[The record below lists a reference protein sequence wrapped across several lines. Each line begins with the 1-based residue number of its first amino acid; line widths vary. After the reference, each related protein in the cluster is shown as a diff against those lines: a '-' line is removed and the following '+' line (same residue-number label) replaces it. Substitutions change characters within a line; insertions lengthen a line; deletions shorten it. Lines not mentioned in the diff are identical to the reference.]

1 MNTLRRIPR
10 HMVKALAAGAVL
22 IAAALP
28 MAFATAASAAS
39 PPVVTGAFVTGTPLN
54 TAGTITAVTTS
65 ATVTLAGLTS
75 AATLQAGD
83 LVVVGTTVVGTLAAN
98 TASGATSTT
107 LVSNAAANESVATV
121 LFYAP
126 VSLGEGSNSYPA
138 HTGDLGVALT
148 VLGTGFAFD
157 GGNYSLASGDKDLSF
172 TSVAEASTTSLTAV
186 LTTTASTTFG
196 SENLALTDSGGTS
209 TALAGAITVNPDPAV
224 TAISPNTLADSQV
237 SGVVTITGTF
247 VANTTAGTVAITNVA
262 NGTTLTIGTITSAT
276 ATTITVASVTALNSA
291 NHLAA
296 TPGAYSVTVT
306 NIDGGPGTL
315 VGGFTVTAAGI
326 TNVSPSAIALV
337 TTSVTETVNGFGFQP
352 SAVVALPTCS
362 SAAEV
367 TVVAATTQVISPNV
381 ITFQADVSSIAT
393 PETCT
398 VTVQNPV
405 SGNDALFTAT
415 GALGIGEAGN
425 AVATISAASV
435 SPVASIVPGSTTATP
450 VTMTVTGTGF
460 SPYSTVSVLAGTG
473 SIAATG
479 VSASPC
485 VSSINGDTLT
495 CTVAVATGATA
506 GPDSIEVL
514 SGTGVSSPF
523 PAVLSV
529 AGPAITASAPVA
541 IAVGAPE
548 GTVITLTGTDFNP
561 TATAVVT
568 GSGLVPADYVFADI
582 SATSA
587 TITLTAPLPKGS
599 NSIVVVLTETIA
611 TGVVVS
617 APPFSIPVDAQPV
630 VTALVNTNTK
640 VDGVGSGA
648 KGASVTISGTGFT
661 TGATIG
667 KFVSVY
673 GVADTGAT
681 GTVVSVNTAGTQ
693 IIADITL
700 PAADANISDGYTI
713 TNTDGG
719 TAVVTA
725 FTTAAITIDSGP
737 TITSVSPATA
747 TANSTVAFTI
757 TGTGFVTNAA
767 VSSSTPN
774 ATCGTATVV
783 LSTSITTSCTF
794 LAAGSTATSLVVTN
808 PDGGSAT
815 SAPVLAAVTT
825 TVTPG
830 PKSPHATHVHGFAVT
845 GKTVTITI
853 SGTGFYG
860 APKITSNAKGTT
872 AKVSH
877 DSGKLLTVRI
887 STKAGKGEHTLTI
900 RDADGKS
907 CKINYATK

>member
-39 PPVVTGAFVTGTPLN
+39 PPVVTGVFVTNTPLN
-54 TAGTITAVTTS
+54 TAGTITSVTTS
-65 ATVTLAGLTS
+65 ATVTLAGLVS

-98 TASGATSTT
+98 TASGATTTT
-107 LVSNAAANESVATV
+107 LVSNAAAAESAATV
-121 LFYAP
+121 HFYAP
-126 VSLGEGSNSYPA
+126 VSLGEGSNAYPA

-172 TSVAEASTTSLTAV
+172 TSVAETSTTSATAV

-196 SENLALTDSGGTS
+196 SESLALTDSNGTS
-209 TALAGAITVNPDPAV
+209 TALAGAITVNADPTV

-247 VANTTAGTVAITNVA
+247 VANTIAGTVAITNVA

-276 ATTITVASVTALNSA
+276 ATTITVASVTALNSS
-291 NHLAA
+291 NGLAA

-326 TNVSPSAIALV
+326 TNISPSAIALV

-352 SAVVALPTCS
+352 SAVVALSGCS
-362 SAAEV
+362 EGS
-367 TVVAATTQVISPNV
+367 VVASTTQVISPNV
-381 ITFQADVSSIAT
+381 ITFSAAVSSVAAAQL
-393 PETCT
+393 CT

-415 GALGIGEAGN
+415 GALGIGGAGN

-435 SPVASIVPGSTTATP
+435 SPVTAIVPGSTTATP

-460 SPYSTVSVLAGTG
+460 SPYSTVNVLAGTG
-473 SIAATG
+473 SVVATG
-479 VSASPC
+479 VTASPC

-506 GPDSIEVL
+506 GPDSITVS
-514 SGTGVSSPF
+514 SGTGVSSSF
-523 PAVLSV
+523 PAVLTV

-548 GTVITLTGTDFNP
+548 GTVITLTGTGFNT

-568 GSGLVPADYVFADI
+568 GSGLIPADYVFADL
-582 SATSA
+582 SPTSA

-673 GVADTGAT
+673 GVADTGAS

-719 TAVVTA
+719 TAVVVA

-737 TITSVSPATA
+737 TITSVTPATA

-757 TGTGFVTNAA
+757 TGTGFVANAA
-767 VSSSTPN
+767 VSASTPN

-783 LSTSITTSCTF
+783 LSTSITASCTF

-815 SAPVLAAVTT
+815 SAAVLAASTVTT
-825 TVTPG
+825 TPG

-877 DSGKLLTVRI
+877 DSGTLLTVRI
-887 STKAGKGEHTLTI
+887 STKAGRGEHTLTI